1 MSSTLVYTNKEEEEE
16 EASSLSEDDQEPHKN
31 RNTHSIRYL
40 LNF

>member
-1 MSSTLVYTNKEEEEE
+1 MSSTLVYTNKEEEE